1 MSSSTLAILETAELE
16 LRERESHFR
25 SPAGISILGGL
36 TILGSLSAYQSI
48 VSLYPLDTRNIEL
61 LEVTSYFVL
70 ASVITGL
77 CLSLVGATRVFIRS
91 SKNRETDPPLTAMVL
106 SVALNE
112 KQSFRAFVL
121 VSVIYGLFFAVLS
134 NFLVFQPVGR
144 FSETYGVSVPST
156 VSVVCCG
163 SLGQMPQFVVYL
175 SQQFAILIVPVNLIL
190 LFAVSWLVGLNAAI
204 ATYAYKHRS
213 SSVVNHWMGGVGALV
228 ALFTACPTCAG
239 FFLLTMI
246 GLAGAVTVALTLSS
260 LQSMFIAIGLP
271 LLVIAPIVTARRIPK
286 NWMISCSPAGEA
298 KSCDKILGGDIFPST
313 LKKSSTN

>member
-1 MSSSTLAILETAELE
+1 
-16 LRERESHFR
+16 
-25 SPAGISILGGL
+25 
-36 TILGSLSAYQSI
+36 
-48 VSLYPLDTRNIEL
+48 
-61 LEVTSYFVL
+61 
-70 ASVITGL
+70 
-77 CLSLVGATRVFIRS
+77 
-91 SKNRETDPPLTAMVL
+91 
-106 SVALNE
+106 
-112 KQSFRAFVL
+112 
-121 VSVIYGLFFAVLS
+121 
-134 NFLVFQPVGR
+134 
-144 FSETYGVSVPST
+144 
-156 VSVVCCG
+156 
-163 SLGQMPQFVVYL
+163 MPQLVVYL

-313 LKKSSTN
+313 LKKNPLRISLCAENVRHGNPSSAREPTHSRKKEMREERLLHVT